1 MLKLSKGALH
11 KISSGF
17 LSYEFF
23 EAKEDLIYDIGASLI
38 NYFGFKEQFTPA
50 VGLDSIFWDFCRDDV
65 KLTVGWDIWSG
76 CFIMSNCKKGDEF
89 IAQYQIYVENLLT
102 N

>member
-1 MLKLSKGALH
+1 MLKLPKGELH

-50 VGLDSIFWDFCRDDV
+50 VGLD
-65 KLTVGWDIWSG
+65 
-76 CFIMSNCKKGDEF
+76 
-89 IAQYQIYVENLLT
+89 
-102 N
+102 